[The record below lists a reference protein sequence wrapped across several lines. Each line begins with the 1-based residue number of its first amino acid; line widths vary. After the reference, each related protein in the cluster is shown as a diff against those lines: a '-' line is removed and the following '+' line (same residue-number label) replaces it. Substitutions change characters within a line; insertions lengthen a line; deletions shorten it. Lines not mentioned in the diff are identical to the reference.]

1 MCQWALQAS
10 CILNAS
16 HLAGYGALPVLVL
29 VRRKGLSL
37 VTVAGG
43 GAVPGAGPGTTH
55 AGTVERGNFPG
66 RGR

>member
-1 MCQWALQAS
+1 MCQWALQAP

-37 VTVAGG
+37 VTVAAG
-43 GAVPGAGPGTTH
+43 GAVLGAGPGTKHT
-55 AGTVERGNFPG
+55 GTLNEVIFQE
-66 RGR
+66 